1 MAFKK
6 DNSDSIHI
14 GGVPIKFPCKPY
26 GSQLSMMA
34 KIVRGIDRRQNC
46 LLESPTGSGK
56 SLALLC
62 SSLGWQKH
70 EYEKQLI
77 AQHDVSTGGDTE
89 SPTALSHCTLCHCHS
104 KQEGEQDTLS
114 KDLPQDGLAST
125 SDKPTVDN
133 VTTTKNDDDDSD
145 IFQTDQIKFR
155 TPGSK
160 ARAKQCTDE
169 DEEPSKSRCVATD
182 RKTTSGEKLLGV
194 SCSCACH
201 SLDKPCMG
209 ATDEAEPIRLPKIYF
224 GTRTHKQIAQIIRE
238 LKRTAYSEVK
248 MAILGSREHLCV
260 HPEVS
265 RSKNKNDGCRELL
278 DTKTGISCRYYAN
291 VQKIKHHWQLEG
303 HGLTS
308 AWDVED
314 LVKLGKKIKSCP
326 YFATRSLA
334 NDADVI
340 FCPYNYLIDPLIR
353 SSMDITLK
361 DQIIILDEAHNIED
375 SAREAASATI
385 RADELQDVMDELDK
399 LIQYKWREE
408 HCRAMHVVAANLQRW
423 ISSQSGSLSQNDFN
437 KASKVWSGVEMVAQ
451 FNNMGVSPGTYDVLK
466 HHLAALFEEPNPQIP
481 VEEMMSLTSASG
493 MLLRG
498 LFIIVDYFFRE
509 NMVYMKD
516 YKVVMIKEFSQR
528 KGRDN
533 TDNRWLNPRRGSS
546 ERLTYSLNFW
556 CMNPAVAFSDVGGEA
571 RTIILTSG
579 TLSPMG
585 SFASEL
591 GVEFSISLEANHVI
605 KDSQVWVGS
614 IATGPTGKTL
624 NASYRNTETFNF
636 QDDLGRLVLDVCKT
650 IPFGVLCFFSSYS
663 LMLKLSER
671 WKNTRLWSEISE
683 KKIIMTEARGGMKKE
698 FDEQLK
704 EFYSTIE
711 DFESSGIEDRTMTG
725 VLFLAVC
732 RGKVSEGMDFA
743 DNNARAVITVGI
755 PFPSFKDPQVELKRA
770 YNDQNRD
777 RGLLSGS
784 EWYEIQAYRALNQA
798 LGRCLRHRNDW
809 GALILVDER
818 FRRNP
823 QKYISGLSK
832 WVRHKV
838 NHFLHSRDGVD
849 SLKNFVTRQQKISEH
864 SDSQTSPAGSQTFHD
879 PSSTPLPS
887 SSEGTSCSSHPA
899 TPTTPRHL
907 VSTPLQF
914 NKFAKPTAVMHGFH
928 AISLKES
935 RFDKSSPQST
945 NRFQTPT
952 GKKPNSYTSHCVSEE
967 KLPATTSQTLAH
979 TPSRS
984 VNSVSPT
991 MCLDSEI
998 TPLKNGPYYHCA
1010 DTSGKDKVNTNCLP
1024 NSGGLCLTP
1033 EVTKTNMKSE
1043 PTIIPSSASETN
1055 IKSSETPKPLI
1066 QQSLSSFMHSPN
1078 SGKGLLKKLTFS
1090 DKTHQSNTECETTTS
1105 NVAGR
1110 ISPDEGEE
1118 EVIKEKE
1125 KESLTENTALQTV
1138 KAEEVHVEEPAG
1150 TPPSLFPEDSAEVD
1164 DTTTVNYLSVKEVE
1178 IELLDQETQI
1188 VVENEEDTSLLQEE
1202 ESSQETLKLNEE
1214 VTVDKNDNSIHDTP
1228 SSVTKKQNSKLN
1240 NSSVRR
1246 STRSKLRRRSTS
1258 SKKEQTPLRK
1268 RTCCHDDEETEEQ
1281 EDTLL
1286 RKSKRSKKDSS
1297 LTVKERM
1304 DLNPDVLDV
1313 SCPSCGNI
1321 ICKSGIT
1328 EVPAN
1333 VITSTYLLEQL
1344 ALKAEPGRRTSPR
1357 KRTVSNVRND
1367 TALRVCPDSPVNV
1380 VVPYVKKK
1388 GPDVYKLNAHWSEED
1403 DCCFQPVF
1411 CPDCADTKNGSSS
1424 AIGHKVVC
1432 VGQTKQIFNLG
1443 EVSFVK
1449 QK

>member
-1 MAFKK
+1 MIFR
-6 DNSDSIHI
+6 
-14 GGVPIKFPCKPY
+14 
-26 GSQLSMMA
+26 L
-34 KIVRGIDRRQNC
+34 
-46 LLESPTGSGK
+46 
-56 SLALLC
+56 
-62 SSLGWQKH
+62 
-70 EYEKQLI
+70 
-77 AQHDVSTGGDTE
+77 
-89 SPTALSHCTLCHCHS
+89 
-104 KQEGEQDTLS
+104 
-114 KDLPQDGLAST
+114 LPQ
-125 SDKPTVDN
+125 
-133 VTTTKNDDDDSD
+133 
-145 IFQTDQIKFR
+145 Q
-155 TPGSK
+155 
-160 ARAKQCTDE
+160 
-169 DEEPSKSRCVATD
+169 
-182 RKTTSGEKLLGV
+182 
-194 SCSCACH
+194 
-201 SLDKPCMG
+201 
-209 ATDEAEPIRLPKIYF
+209 
-224 GTRTHKQIAQIIRE
+224 
-238 LKRTAYSEVK
+238 
-248 MAILGSREHLCV
+248 
-260 HPEVS
+260 
-265 RSKNKNDGCRELL
+265 
-278 DTKTGISCRYYAN
+278 
-291 VQKIKHHWQLEG
+291 
-303 HGLTS
+303 
-308 AWDVED
+308 
-314 LVKLGKKIKSCP
+314 
-326 YFATRSLA
+326 
-334 NDADVI
+334 
-340 FCPYNYLIDPLIR
+340 
-353 SSMDITLK
+353 
-361 DQIIILDEAHNIED
+361 
-375 SAREAASATI
+375 
-385 RADELQDVMDELDK
+385 
-399 LIQYKWREE
+399 
-408 HCRAMHVVAANLQRW
+408 
-423 ISSQSGSLSQNDFN
+423 
-437 KASKVWSGVEMVAQ
+437 
-451 FNNMGVSPGTYDVLK
+451 
-466 HHLAALFEEPNPQIP
+466 
-481 VEEMMSLTSASG
+481 
-493 MLLRG
+493 
-498 LFIIVDYFFRE
+498 
-509 NMVYMKD
+509 
-516 YKVVMIKEFSQR
+516 
-528 KGRDN
+528 
-533 TDNRWLNPRRGSS
+533 
-546 ERLTYSLNFW
+546 
-556 CMNPAVAFSDVGGEA
+556 
-571 RTIILTSG
+571 
-579 TLSPMG
+579 
-585 SFASEL
+585 
-591 GVEFSISLEANHVI
+591 
-605 KDSQVWVGS
+605 
-614 IATGPTGKTL
+614 
-624 NASYRNTETFNF
+624 
-636 QDDLGRLVLDVCKT
+636 
-650 IPFGVLCFFSSYS
+650 
-663 LMLKLSER
+663 
-671 WKNTRLWSEISE
+671 NTRLWSEISE

-849 SLKNFVTRQQKISEH
+849 SLKNFVTRQQKISEY
-864 SDSQTSPAGSQTFHD
+864 SDSQRTSPAGSQTFHD
-879 PSSTPLPS
+879 LSSTPLP

-952 GKKPNSYTSHCVSEE
+952 GRKPNSYTSHCVSEE
-967 KLPATTSQTLAH
+967 NYLPQPSQTLAH

-1010 DTSGKDKVNTNCLP
+1010 DTSGKDKGNTNCLP

-1105 NVAGR
+1105 NVAGL

-1118 EVIKEKE
+1118 EVIKE

-1188 VVENEEDTSLLQEE
+1188 VVENEEDTSLLHEE

-1228 SSVTKKQNSKLN
+1228 SSVTKKQTSKLN
-1240 NSSVRR
+1240 NGSVRR

-1268 RTCCHDDEETEEQ
+1268 RTCCHDDERQRGTRGYLTQEIKKEQ
-1281 EDTLL
+1281 ERFISDCQGKNGPGEWNQSTLMQAVV
-1286 RKSKRSKKDSS
+1286 R
-1297 LTVKERM
+1297 
-1304 DLNPDVLDV
+1304 NPDVLDV

-1344 ALKAEPGRRTSPR
+1344 ALKAEPGKKNFT
-1357 KRTVSNVRND
+1357 
-1367 TALRVCPDSPVNV
+1367 
-1380 VVPYVKKK
+1380 KKK
-1388 GPDVYKLNAHWSEED
+1388 NR
-1403 DCCFQPVF
+1403 Q
-1411 CPDCADTKNGSSS
+1411 
-1424 AIGHKVVC
+1424 
-1432 VGQTKQIFNLG
+1432 
-1443 EVSFVK
+1443 
-1449 QK
+1449 